1 MQTFNLQQLV
11 IIDIETV
18 PCQPTYDF
26 LEEGWQSLWDDKIK
40 KIIPEGMGPA
50 IFYDQR
56 AGVMAEFSKIICIS
70 LGYFTLKP
78 ILTFTIKSFYGD
90 DEKNILMAFIGFLN
104 EHDEIIK
111 GWGFAG
117 HNIKEFDVPFIC
129 RRLLINGLLIPAY
142 LDFQNRKP
150 WETNLLDTFQYWRFG
165 DYKNYTS
172 LNLLAKCLSIPSPK
186 EDMDG
191 SMVAAVYY
199 QERNL
204 PRIVSYCQ
212 QDILTVANIVLRF
225 MHKDLL
231 TAAQIKYI
239 Q

>member
-1 MQTFNLQQLV
+1 MQTINLQQLLL
-11 IIDIETV
+11 IDIETV
-18 PCQPTYDF
+18 PCQSTYELLDT
-26 LEEGWQSLWDDKIK
+26 EWQSLWKDKIAK
-40 KIIPEGMGPA
+40 LLPEGLDSA
-50 IFYDQR
+50 SFYAQR

-70 LGYFTLKP
+70 LGYFNLKP
-78 ILTFTIKSFYGD
+78 TINFSVKSFSGD
-90 DEKNILMAFIGFLN
+90 DEKELLISFLQFLN
-104 EHDEIIK
+104 QHDEIIK

-129 RRLLINGLLIPAY
+129 RRLLINGLVIPDY

-150 WETNLLDTFQYWRFG
+150 WETNLLDTFQFWRFG

-191 SMVAAVYY
+191 SMVASVYY
-199 QERNL
+199 QDKNL

-212 QDILTVANIVLRF
+212 QDVLTVANIILRF
-225 MHKDLL
+225 ANKELL
-231 TAAQIKYI
+231 TASQLKYI